1 MIKHLKKQRSTV
13 NKNMQTE
20 NFIINKIKDQG
31 ILPLFYNDDAATSL
45 NITRALYDAGMRC
58 IEYTNRGMHAFDNFS
73 QIVKLR
79 DESLP
84 GLLLGIGT
92 IKSADDANRFI
103 NAGADFLVSPVF
115 DSSICDVAYINK
127 VPWIPGCMTPT
138 EIHTAQQAGCTLI
151 KLFPGNLLQP
161 SYVEAVLPLFPRLD
175 LIVTG
180 GVDATG
186 QSIKAWFKSGVAAIG
201 IGGKLITKEILEQG
215 NFELLKNK
223 AVEIMGIIQS
233 VRSR

>member
-1 MIKHLKKQRSTV
+1 
-13 NKNMQTE
+13 MQTE
-20 NFIINKIKDQG
+20 NFIISKIKEQG
-31 ILPLFYNDDAATSL
+31 VVPLFYNDDLTTSL
-45 NITRALYDAGMRC
+45 NITKALYEAGMHC
-58 IEYTNRGMHAFDNFS
+58 IEFTNRGVNAFENFS
-73 QIVKLR
+73 QMLKLR

-92 IKSADDANRFI
+92 IKSAEDANQFI
-103 NAGADFLVSPVF
+103 DAGADFLVSPVF

-138 EIHTAQQAGCTLI
+138 EIHVAQQAGCNLI

-161 SYVEAVLPLFPRLD
+161 SYVEAVLPLFTGLD

-180 GVDATG
+180 GVDSTE
-186 QSIKAWFKSGVAAIG
+186 QSIKAWFNSGVAAIG

-215 NFELLKNK
+215 NFDQLKNK
-223 AVEIMGIIQS
+223 AIEIMGIIQA
-233 VRSR
+233 VRKK

>member
-1 MIKHLKKQRSTV
+1 
-13 NKNMQTE
+13 MQTE
-20 NFIINKIKDQG
+20 NFIIGKIKEQG
-31 ILPLFYNDDAATSL
+31 ILPLFYNDDLNATLS
-45 NITRALYDAGMRC
+45 ITKALYEAGMRC
-58 IEYTNRGMHAFDNFS
+58 IEFTNRGINAFDNFS
-73 QIVKLR
+73 QMVKLR

-84 GLLLGIGT
+84 DLLLSIGT
-92 IKSADDANRFI
+92 IKSAEDANKFI

-138 EIHTAQQAGCTLI
+138 EIHVAQQAGCTLI

-161 SYVEAVLPLFPRLD
+161 SYVEAVLPLFTGLD

-180 GVDATG
+180 GVDSTE

-201 IGGKLITKEILEQG
+201 IGGKLISKEILERG
-215 NFELLKNK
+215 DFELLKNK
-223 AVEIMGIIQS
+223 AVEIMSIVQS
-233 VRSR
+233 VRKK